1 MHANIN
7 VTGFLF
13 SLALPALSI
22 IYRTRSERVLGGQ
35 VFNRRPVLSVM
46 SLFID
51 HILDVFL
58 FFLLACC
65 RYLTLREQKLMKRR
79 KEAENLLEDK
89 KKLLEWEKRL
99 DKEESLVRNLLNEAL
114 SLESSRNKARTTSIT
129 SEEEEH
135 KGKR

>member
-1 MHANIN
+1 MFP
-7 VTGFLF
+7 GFLF
-13 SLALPALSI
+13 SLAFIRLSI
-22 IYRTRSERVLGGQ
+22 IYRKLSEKVLEGQIVNRS
-35 VFNRRPVLSVM
+35 PVLSVM
-46 SLFID
+46 SLFIGN
-51 HILDVFL
+51 ILNLLL
-58 FFLLACC
+58 FFLLVCC

-135 KGKR
+135 KGITV

>member
-1 MHANIN
+1 M
-7 VTGFLF
+7 
-13 SLALPALSI
+13 
-22 IYRTRSERVLGGQ
+22 
-35 VFNRRPVLSVM
+35 
-46 SLFID
+46 
-51 HILDVFL
+51 
-58 FFLLACC
+58 
-65 RYLTLREQKLMKRR
+65 REQKLMKRR

-114 SLESSRNKARTTSIT
+114 NLESSRNKARTTSIT

>member
-1 MHANIN
+1 M
-7 VTGFLF
+7 
-13 SLALPALSI
+13 
-22 IYRTRSERVLGGQ
+22 
-35 VFNRRPVLSVM
+35 
-46 SLFID
+46 
-51 HILDVFL
+51 
-58 FFLLACC
+58 
-65 RYLTLREQKLMKRR
+65 REQKLMKRR

-135 KGKR
+135 KGIKV

>member
-22 IYRTRSERVLGGQ
+22 IYRTRSVRVLGGQ

-51 HILDVFL
+51 HILDVSL
-58 FFLLACC
+58 FFFVGLLQVPNLA
-65 RYLTLREQKLMKRR
+65 RA
-79 KEAENLLEDK
+79 EAYETAE
-89 KKLLEWEKRL
+89 
-99 DKEESLVRNLLNEAL
+99 
-114 SLESSRNKARTTSIT
+114 
-129 SEEEEH
+129 
-135 KGKR
+135 GG

>member
-1 MHANIN
+1 MFP
-7 VTGFLF
+7 GFLF
-13 SLALPALSI
+13 SLAFIRLSI
-22 IYRTRSERVLGGQ
+22 IYRKLSEKVLEGQ
-35 VFNRRPVLSVM
+35 IVNRRPVLSVM
-46 SLFID
+46 SLFIGN
-51 HILDVFL
+51 ILNLLL
-58 FFLLACC
+58 FFLLVCC

-114 SLESSRNKARTTSIT
+114 SLESSGNKARTTSIT

-135 KGKR
+135 KGITV